1 MMISNSYAIVK
12 MKKDRLLMKNK
23 KILIPIIIFVIVLL
37 ITGIG
42 YISHVNK
49 KNHYIETQ
57 KVELIY
63 ISNIT

>member
-1 MMISNSYAIVK
+1 
-12 MKKDRLLMKNK
+12 MKNK

-49 KNHYIETQ
+49 RESLYRNSKSRIDLYFKYNLKNI
-57 KVELIY
+57 LL
-63 ISNIT
+63 

>member
-1 MMISNSYAIVK
+1 
-12 MKKDRLLMKNK
+12 MKNK

-49 KNHYIETQ
+49 RI
-57 KVELIY
+57 I
-63 ISNIT
+63 ISKLKK

>member
-1 MMISNSYAIVK
+1 
-12 MKKDRLLMKNK
+12 MKNK

-63 ISNIT
+63 ISNII

>member
-1 MMISNSYAIVK
+1 
-12 MKKDRLLMKNK
+12 MKNK

-37 ITGIG
+37 IGIG